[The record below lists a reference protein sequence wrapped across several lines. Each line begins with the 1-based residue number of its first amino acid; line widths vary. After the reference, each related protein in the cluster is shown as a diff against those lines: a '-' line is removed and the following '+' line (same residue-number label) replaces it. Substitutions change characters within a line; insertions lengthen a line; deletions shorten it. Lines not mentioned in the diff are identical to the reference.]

1 MKWVNQVGGYC
12 QVGQEGRTDRF
23 GLEGSKS
30 IPMTSTVSE
39 VTKVGIR
46 LLGQLKITGDVLMV
60 MLI

>member
-46 LLGQLKITGDVLMV
+46 LLG
-60 MLI
+60 